1 MDSTL
6 VAPAAINHPQPSSSS
21 PPVQTSASSFLLDS
35 STTIVVPTATT
46 VTTTAMK
53 ASIATIVPLSN
64 TQHVISLK
72 FTNINYLYW

>member
-1 MDSTL
+1 
-6 VAPAAINHPQPSSSS
+6 
-21 PPVQTSASSFLLDS
+21 
-35 STTIVVPTATT
+35 VPTATT

-64 TQHVISLK
+64 NQHVISLK